1 MKMRELE
8 KRTGV
13 HRETIRVYLRK
24 GLLPQPQ
31 RPRPNVA
38 EYGEEHVRGIL
49 AIRGLQRDGGLPL
62 ARIRRALDG
71 DASALPM
78 EATAFPQLQ
87 RLVAA
92 RIGVEED
99 LVPLASLGSRNPEV
113 RRDAKAFERVG
124 AIRLVKKRSGLHLS
138 RADAQLL
145 GLWGDM
151 RAVGFREENG
161 FDADVVEMYV
171 RSANALASE
180 EITRFLARVAGRVD
194 EEHAAEMARTAI
206 ATMQAFFGLLRMKAV
221 LEELRRQT
229 GPPAPMPPAPSPPQ
243 R

>member
-13 HRETIRVYLRK
+13 HRETIRVYLRQ
-24 GLLPQPQ
+24 GLLPQPV

-38 EYGEEHVRGIL
+38 EYGEDHVRGIL
-49 AIRGLQRDGGLPL
+49 AIRELQHERGLPL

-71 DASALPM
+71 DSSALPLD
-78 EATAFPQLQ
+78 ATAFPQLE

-92 RIGVEED
+92 KVGVAED
-99 LVPLASLGSRNPEV
+99 LVPLASLESRNPEV
-113 RRDAKAFERVG
+113 RRDAVAFERVG
-124 AIRLVKKRSGLHLS
+124 AVRLVKKRGGVHVS

-151 RAVGFREENG
+151 RAAGFDEANG

-171 RSANALASE
+171 RAANALAGE
-180 EITRFLARVAGRVD
+180 EITRFLARVTGRVD
-194 EEHAAEMARTAI
+194 EEKAAEMARTAVS
-206 ATMQAFFGLLRMKAV
+206 TMQAFFGMLRMKAV
-221 LEELRRQT
+221 LAEIRRQT
-229 GPPAPMPPAPSPPQ
+229 EAPAPAS